1 MPLSPELITA
11 FASVGTLIVI
21 AASAIAA
28 VVQLRHLRQ
37 SNQLSGLLTVLDLFQ
52 QPHMHELFDY
62 IRHELPGRMQDPT
75 FRAGLEQSPVDRR
88 EHPELYMCDLY
99 DQVGS
104 YVRSGLIDADVLAQ
118 SHWFN
123 VILNWTIL
131 EPVITICRRTRPY
144 VFENFEYLVAYAVRW
159 RREHPH
165 GNYPASWS
173 HVSTPEALGV
183 LFQPGSRS
191 EGAPPR
197 NAVLQ
202 QSEARDAR

>member
-1 MPLSPELITA
+1 M
-11 FASVGTLIVI
+11 LIVI

-28 VVQLRHLRQ
+28 VIQLRHLRQ
-37 SNQLSGLLTVLDLFQ
+37 SNQLSGLLSVLNLFQ

-62 IRHELPGRMQDPT
+62 IRHELPRRMQDAD

-123 VILNWTIL
+123 VILNRTIL
-131 EPVITICRRTRPY
+131 EPVITICRRTRPH
-144 VFENFEYLVAYAVRW
+144 VFENFECLVAYAMRW
-159 RREHPH
+159 KQEHQQ
-165 GNYPASWS
+165 GNYPTSLPR
-173 HVSTPEALGV
+173 VSTPEALGL
-183 LFQPGSRS
+183 LFRPGSRPDTTPTLDAVIEHAGQAS
-191 EGAPPR
+191 DAP
-197 NAVLQ
+197 
-202 QSEARDAR
+202 